1 VNWWKV
7 TRNGQSLYWDHDKSR
22 TDDALAQWRQHGPWD
37 VARAAMHRTK
47 IHASITVDHLGD
59 KPSKMKLIPTGQKA
73 CGYTLLYMEGAL

>member
-7 TRNGQSLYWDHDKSR
+7 TRNGQSLYWDHDESR
-22 TDDALAQWRQHGPWD
+22 GERAKWHQDDPHD
-37 VARAAMHRTK
+37 VARAAMRVMK
-47 IHASITVDHLGD
+47 LHASVTVDHLGD